1 MNRITIAV
9 LMLLLAGIICGCE
22 FYTVSNSVIQCTAE
36 LDTIKN
42 LSEQG
47 DFDKANEIT
56 DNLLENWIKTTRRLD
71 KYLYHDYID
80 EITLHM
86 SALPV
91 CTENQDSSAVKT
103 HIEEI
108 KIQLTSLKESELP
121 YLHNIL

>member
-1 MNRITIAV
+1 MNRIFIAV

-22 FYTVSNSVIQCTAE
+22 IFAVSTEAVKYSEE
-36 LDTIKN
+36 LNNISFLSKQENFEEANNVSEDLLRKWKN
-42 LSEQG
+42 
-47 DFDKANEIT
+47 
-56 DNLLENWIKTTRRLD
+56 TTKHFD

-80 EITLHM
+80 DITRQM

-91 CTENQDSSAVKT
+91 FTKNKDLSAIEAQ
-103 HIEEI
+103 IEEI